1 MCLLE
6 VFLCCF
12 SSCLSSNLFV
22 LSVFVGSLFV
32 LLACNWRG
40 RENPP
45 RAVFTSSVFYRVCN
59 CIYFG
64 ANRKR
69 HRQPAPLQLESQF
82 LVTTRLWS
90 LKHPSTASTF
100 PAKNTFFLLN
110 PNVMLFL
117 CLMKSLASRRLWKF
131 NVLVVNI
138 LTSKVQNLKW
148 ILWLCKR
155 SDWSQVEIFKVQFQK
170 VVSWSFILWTG
181 GRKAM
186 SGWKAAILHSCHS
199 DAANPRLLSPPDILL
214 LPHKK
219 ASNATNTS
227 TSKETP
233 AQTFSIPNQNFQ
245 L

>member
-12 SSCLSSNLFV
+12 SSCLYCQYLLGACLYCWHVIEEGEKTHQGPSLLF
-22 LSVFVGSLFV
+22 LY
-32 LLACNWRG
+32 
-40 RENPP
+40 
-45 RAVFTSSVFYRVCN
+45 FYRVCN

-69 HRQPAPLQLESQF
+69 HRHPAPLQLESQF

-100 PAKNTFFLLN
+100 PAKKYIFFLLN

-233 AQTFSIPNQNFQ
+233 APTFSIPKQNFQ